1 MTAAAPLA
9 FVFVSM
15 RAPRFVL
22 VTVSTRLLS
31 NLRPL
36 TPLTTLCVPLTWLVG
51 NSGRGASPVGC
62 RDRRRRDRWCRD
74 RCRGA
79 VRGRSRGRAI
89 CCVIRFARPA
99 RLACVGPVPP
109 VPPVED
115 RARWGRRALL
125 LAFSMHPSTSSN
137 FTMSSLRALK
147 LL

>member
-1 MTAAAPLA
+1 M
-9 FVFVSM
+9 
-15 RAPRFVL
+15 L

-51 NSGRGASPVGC
+51 NSGRGASPVG
-62 RDRRRRDRWCRD
+62 CRD